1 MTSTEFPTPA
11 HGLQVHDDRTI
22 SSQTQPQ
29 SIDTALRL
37 PNIPE
42 LLTHL
47 KLIDAII
54 CLKNAI
60 DVQGEAYGK
69 EAGKAW
75 DDFCRAAAV
84 KFIDWAQNVD
94 VSDKTIPIPP
104 LDILMIWHSYMLNT
118 KDYVQFQD
126 KARRGELAGKSFDWQ
141 DLERKLEL
149 DYDGMSDILG
159 SWDPSEKTQ
168 TPTLESL
175 SPAHDF
181 DMVAAVQRQLRFAEK
196 VHRAQWRNPKK
207 INNFLDSAIGNY
219 KKFFTLIAENPGVGL
234 APTLAID
241 LVWHTHQLSPR
252 RYRTYSRHMTNGR
265 FVHHDDNLDETTL
278 EEASHNAEKLY
289 FAKYGV
295 PYKRCA
301 CPAPGEDIWCIVCF
315 AGPRTPP
322 NDCSW
327 GPTSDGGKEPKADA
341 ASTPTPSKFCFGVAT
356 AGDARGS
363 VVFYCMP

>member
-1 MTSTEFPTPA
+1 MIVP
-11 HGLQVHDDRTI
+11 
-22 SSQTQPQ
+22 SQTKPQ
-29 SIDTALRL
+29 SMETALRL
-37 PNIPE
+37 PDIPE

-54 CLKNAI
+54 CLKTAI
-60 DVQGEAYGK
+60 DIQGEAYGK

-75 DDFCRAAAV
+75 DEFCQAAAV
-84 KFIDWAQNVD
+84 KFVEWSENVD
-94 VSDKTIPIPP
+94 ASQKTIPIPP

-126 KARRGELAGKSFDWQ
+126 KARRGEMAGKSFDWHE
-141 DLERKLEL
+141 LERKLEL

-159 SWDPSEKTQ
+159 SWDPSGQTQ
-168 TPTLESL
+168 TPRLENL
-175 SPAHDF
+175 SPANDF
-181 DMVAAVQRQLRFAEK
+181 DMVAAVQRQLKFAEK
-196 VHRAQWRNPKK
+196 VHNAQWRHPEK

-219 KKFFTLIAENPGVGL
+219 REFFTLIAENPGVGL

-265 FVHHDDNLDETTL
+265 FVHHDDNLNEPAL

-289 FAKYGV
+289 SAKYGV

-301 CPAPGEDIWCIVCF
+301 VVIKPEDPSLDEVQMLHDQGEVHMW
-315 AGPRTPP
+315 
-322 NDCSW
+322 S
-327 GPTSDGGKEPKADA
+327 
-341 ASTPTPSKFCFGVAT
+341 
-356 AGDARGS
+356 
-363 VVFYCMP
+363 